1 MVNLL
6 YFDKILFFG
15 SSFLKSENQIKHS
28 FKIIAHRIADS
39 ELISEFV
46 YGEAMGRLDLNIT
59 ALRMFYQLFELFF
72 LSL

>member
-6 YFDKILFFG
+6 YFGKILFFG

-28 FKIIAHRIADS
+28 FKIIAHRIDDS

-46 YGEAMGRLDLNIT
+46 YGEAMGRRDFKIKV
-59 ALRMFYQLFELFF
+59 LRIIYQLFELFF